1 MVLTT
6 VIILVLVG
14 CFLNGRRRG
23 LLMMVLYAATYL
35 ELAGSQVS
43 GSGGWQ
49 MVGQPAAKCFKR
61 LVVFWAAVSA
71 G

>member
-6 VIILVLVG
+6 VIILILVG

-35 ELAGSQVS
+35 PYDALTE
-43 GSGGWQ
+43 
-49 MVGQPAAKCFKR
+49 
-61 LVVFWAAVSA
+61 AVSRLHFSVA
-71 G
+71 KS